1 MIRVLLVDDHTAV
14 RQALAI
20 VFAREPDCT
29 VVAQVGSL
37 AEARDA
43 LDRYDVAVVDL
54 ELHNGDGLTLI
65 RELHHANSQGTILAL
80 TSSTDRKRLALTVA
94 AGASGVLHKSAR
106 LSEIIGAM
114 RCLGEGGQ
122 VHSPAELVELFRLAS
137 EERECQESAQE
148 ALGRLTPRE
157 REVLA
162 ALADG
167 LNDRDIAE
175 RLNISIETSRTHM
188 MHILEK
194 LNVSSRLQA
203 LVFAV
208 RHGAVTIE

>member
-29 VVAQVGSL
+29 VVAQVGTL

-80 TSSTDRKRLALTVA
+80 TASTDRKRLALAVE
-94 AGASGVLHKSAR
+94 AGASGVLHKSAH

-114 RCLGEGGQ
+114 RALSEGGQ

-137 EERECQESAQE
+137 EERECQQSAQE

-157 REVLA
+157 REVLT

-167 LNDRDIAE
+167 LNDREIAE
-175 RLNISIETSRTHM
+175 RLSISIETSRTHM